1 MKIIKNIS
9 EITQIVSDF
18 HKNKK
23 QINLIPTMGN
33 IHAGHLSLLTEAKKF
48 DGINIVSIF
57 VNPAQFNEENDFTNY
72 PKTFD
77 TDVDILA
84 KAHCEIIFAPSIKE
98 IYPRGANS
106 KKTVFKYRDILC
118 DISRSG
124 HFDGVTTIVKILFDL
139 IKPCRVFFGEKD
151 FQQIIIIKQIIN
163 SYFPK
168 ITLIT
173 CPTVRNNDGL
183 ALSSRNKLISK
194 KAINKSGIIFE
205 TLLFV
210 KNNFIKTSYKQLIK
224 NVKQKI
230 EDISN
235 FKLEYFEIRESE
247 TLNPYDEKNKKKSY
261 RAFICVKVEGIRL
274 IDNLLI
280 N

>member
-9 EITQIVSDF
+9 EITQIVSDL

-48 DGINIVSIF
+48 NGTNIVSIF

-139 IKPCRVFFGEKD
+139 IKPFRVFFGEKD
-151 FQQIIIIKQIIN
+151 FQQLKIIEQLIIQNNLKINLIKCPSIRDLNGMSYSSRYSTFSQNQRLQFDECAKIIN
-163 SYFPK
+163 S
-168 ITLIT
+168 
-173 CPTVRNNDGL
+173 
-183 ALSSRNKLISK
+183 KLINLKKNLNQEILQSIEDELKSTGISNIDYCEVRSEENLNISK
-194 KAINKSGIIFE
+194 LNEKSR
-205 TLLFV
+205 LFIAFYLSKIRV
-210 KNNFIKTSYKQLIK
+210 IDNFILY
-224 NVKQKI
+224 
-230 EDISN
+230 
-235 FKLEYFEIRESE
+235 
-247 TLNPYDEKNKKKSY
+247 
-261 RAFICVKVEGIRL
+261 
-274 IDNLLI
+274 
-280 N
+280 

>member
-9 EITQIVSDF
+9 EITQIVSDL

-139 IKPCRVFFGEKD
+139 IKPFRVFFGEKD
-151 FQQIIIIKQIIN
+151 FQQLKIIEQLIIQNNLKINLIKCPSIRDLNGMSYSSRYSTFSQNQRLQFDECAKIIN
-163 SYFPK
+163 S
-168 ITLIT
+168 
-173 CPTVRNNDGL
+173 
-183 ALSSRNKLISK
+183 KLINLKKNLNQEILQSIEDELKSTGISNIDYCEVRSEENLNISK
-194 KAINKSGIIFE
+194 LNEKSR
-205 TLLFV
+205 LFIAFYLSKIRV
-210 KNNFIKTSYKQLIK
+210 IDNFILY
-224 NVKQKI
+224 
-230 EDISN
+230 
-235 FKLEYFEIRESE
+235 
-247 TLNPYDEKNKKKSY
+247 
-261 RAFICVKVEGIRL
+261 
-274 IDNLLI
+274 
-280 N
+280 

>member
-9 EITQIVSDF
+9 EITQIVSDL

-48 DGINIVSIF
+48 DGTNIVSIF
-57 VNPAQFNEENDFTNY
+57 INPAQFNEENDFTNY

-124 HFDGVTTIVKILFDL
+124 HFDGVTTIVKILFNFT
-139 IKPCRVFFGEKD
+139 KPSRVFFGEKD
-151 FQQIIIIKQIIN
+151 FQQLKIIEQLIIQNNLKINLIKCPSIRDLNGMSYSSRYSTFSQNQRLQFDECAKIIN
-163 SYFPK
+163 S
-168 ITLIT
+168 
-173 CPTVRNNDGL
+173 
-183 ALSSRNKLISK
+183 KLINLK
-194 KAINKSGIIFE
+194 KNLNQENLQSIE
-205 TLLFV
+205 YEL
-210 KNNFIKTSYKQLIK
+210 NNFGIS
-224 NVKQKI
+224 KI
-230 EDISN
+230 DYCEVRDEESLSLSKINERSRLFIAFYLSKIRVLDN
-235 FKLEYFEIRESE
+235 FILY
-247 TLNPYDEKNKKKSY
+247 
-261 RAFICVKVEGIRL
+261 
-274 IDNLLI
+274 
-280 N
+280 

>member
-9 EITQIVSDF
+9 EITQIVSDL

-48 DGINIVSIF
+48 NGTNIVSIF

-124 HFDGVTTIVKILFDL
+124 HFDGVTTIVNILFDL
-139 IKPCRVFFGEKD
+139 IKPFRVFFGEKD
-151 FQQIIIIKQIIN
+151 FQQLKIIEQLIIQNNLKINLIKCPSIRDLNGMSYSSRYSTFSQNQRLQFYECAKIIN
-163 SYFPK
+163 S
-168 ITLIT
+168 
-173 CPTVRNNDGL
+173 
-183 ALSSRNKLISK
+183 KLINLKKNLNQEILQSIEDELKSTGISNIDYCEVRSEENLNISK
-194 KAINKSGIIFE
+194 LNEKSR
-205 TLLFV
+205 LFIAFYLSKIRV
-210 KNNFIKTSYKQLIK
+210 IDNFILY
-224 NVKQKI
+224 
-230 EDISN
+230 
-235 FKLEYFEIRESE
+235 
-247 TLNPYDEKNKKKSY
+247 
-261 RAFICVKVEGIRL
+261 
-274 IDNLLI
+274 
-280 N
+280 

>member
-1 MKIIKNIS
+1 MKIIKKIS
-9 EITQIVSDF
+9 EISQIVSDL

-48 DGINIVSIF
+48 NGTNIVSIF

-84 KAHCEIIFAPSIKE
+84 KARCEIIFAPSIKE

-139 IKPCRVFFGEKD
+139 IKPFRVFFGEKD
-151 FQQIIIIKQIIN
+151 FQQLKIIEQLIIQNNLKINLIKCPSIRDLNGMSYSSRYSTFSQNQRLQFDECAKIIN
-163 SYFPK
+163 S
-168 ITLIT
+168 
-173 CPTVRNNDGL
+173 
-183 ALSSRNKLISK
+183 KLINLK
-194 KAINKSGIIFE
+194 KNLNQEILQSIEDELKSSGISNIDYCE
-205 TLLFV
+205 VRSEENLNISKLNEKSRLFIAFYLSKIRV
-210 KNNFIKTSYKQLIK
+210 IDNFILY
-224 NVKQKI
+224 
-230 EDISN
+230 
-235 FKLEYFEIRESE
+235 
-247 TLNPYDEKNKKKSY
+247 
-261 RAFICVKVEGIRL
+261 
-274 IDNLLI
+274 
-280 N
+280 

>member
-9 EITQIVSDF
+9 EITQIVSDL

-77 TDVDILA
+77 TDVDLLA

-106 KKTVFKYRDILC
+106 EKTVFKYRDILC

-139 IKPCRVFFGEKD
+139 IKPFRVFFGEKD
-151 FQQIIIIKQIIN
+151 FQQLKIIEQLIIQNNLKINLIKCPSIRDLNGMSYSSRYSTFSQNQRLQFDECAKIIN
-163 SYFPK
+163 S
-168 ITLIT
+168 
-173 CPTVRNNDGL
+173 
-183 ALSSRNKLISK
+183 KLINLK
-194 KAINKSGIIFE
+194 KNLNQEILQNIEDELKSSGISNIDYCE
-205 TLLFV
+205 VRSEENLNISKLNEKSRLFIAFYLSKIRV
-210 KNNFIKTSYKQLIK
+210 IDNFILY
-224 NVKQKI
+224 
-230 EDISN
+230 
-235 FKLEYFEIRESE
+235 
-247 TLNPYDEKNKKKSY
+247 
-261 RAFICVKVEGIRL
+261 
-274 IDNLLI
+274 
-280 N
+280 

>member
-9 EITQIVSDF
+9 EITQIVSDL

-48 DGINIVSIF
+48 DGTNIVSIF
-57 VNPAQFNEENDFTNY
+57 INPAQFNEENDFTNY

-106 KKTVFKYRDILC
+106 EKTVFKYRDILC

-139 IKPCRVFFGEKD
+139 IKPFRVFFGEKD
-151 FQQIIIIKQIIN
+151 FQQLKIIEQLIIQNNLKINLIKCPSIRDLNGMSYSSRYSTFSQNQRLQFDECAKIIN
-163 SYFPK
+163 S
-168 ITLIT
+168 
-173 CPTVRNNDGL
+173 
-183 ALSSRNKLISK
+183 KLINLK
-194 KAINKSGIIFE
+194 KNLNQEILQSIEDELKSSGISNIDYCE
-205 TLLFV
+205 VRSEENLNISKLNEKSRLFIAFYLSKIRV
-210 KNNFIKTSYKQLIK
+210 IDNFILY
-224 NVKQKI
+224 
-230 EDISN
+230 
-235 FKLEYFEIRESE
+235 
-247 TLNPYDEKNKKKSY
+247 
-261 RAFICVKVEGIRL
+261 
-274 IDNLLI
+274 
-280 N
+280 

>member
-9 EITQIVSDF
+9 EITQIVSDL

-48 DGINIVSIF
+48 DGTNIVSIF
-57 VNPAQFNEENDFTNY
+57 INPAQFNEENDFTNY

-84 KAHCEIIFAPSIKE
+84 KANCEIIFAPSIKE

-139 IKPCRVFFGEKD
+139 IKPFRVFFGEKD
-151 FQQIIIIKQIIN
+151 FQQLKIIEQLIIQNNLKINLIKCPSIRDLNGMSYSSRYSTFSQNQRLQFDECAKIIN
-163 SYFPK
+163 SK
-168 ITLIT
+168 LLNLKKNLNQEILQSIE
-173 CPTVRNNDGL
+173 DEL
-183 ALSSRNKLISK
+183 KSSGISNIDYCEIRSEENLNISK
-194 KAINKSGIIFE
+194 LNEKSR
-205 TLLFV
+205 LFIAFYLSKIRV
-210 KNNFIKTSYKQLIK
+210 IDNFILY
-224 NVKQKI
+224 
-230 EDISN
+230 
-235 FKLEYFEIRESE
+235 
-247 TLNPYDEKNKKKSY
+247 
-261 RAFICVKVEGIRL
+261 
-274 IDNLLI
+274 
-280 N
+280 

>member
-9 EITQIVSDF
+9 EITQIVSDL

-48 DGINIVSIF
+48 NGTNIVSIF

-106 KKTVFKYRDILC
+106 EKTVFKYRDILC

-139 IKPCRVFFGEKD
+139 IKPFRVFFGEKD
-151 FQQIIIIKQIIN
+151 FQQLKIIEQLIIQNNLKINLIKCPSIRDLNGMSYSSRYSTFSQNQRLQFDECAKIIN
-163 SYFPK
+163 S
-168 ITLIT
+168 
-173 CPTVRNNDGL
+173 
-183 ALSSRNKLISK
+183 KLINLK
-194 KAINKSGIIFE
+194 KNLNQEILQNIEDELKSSGISNIDYCE
-205 TLLFV
+205 VRSEENLNISKLNEKSRLFIAFYLSKIRV
-210 KNNFIKTSYKQLIK
+210 IDNFILY
-224 NVKQKI
+224 
-230 EDISN
+230 
-235 FKLEYFEIRESE
+235 
-247 TLNPYDEKNKKKSY
+247 
-261 RAFICVKVEGIRL
+261 
-274 IDNLLI
+274 
-280 N
+280 

>member
-48 DGINIVSIF
+48 NGTNIVSIF

-139 IKPCRVFFGEKD
+139 IKPFRVFFGEKD
-151 FQQIIIIKQIIN
+151 FQQLKIIEQLIIQNNLKINLIKCPSIRDLNGMSYSSRYSTFSQNQRLQFDECAKIIN
-163 SYFPK
+163 S
-168 ITLIT
+168 
-173 CPTVRNNDGL
+173 
-183 ALSSRNKLISK
+183 KLINLK
-194 KAINKSGIIFE
+194 KNLNQEILQNIEDELKSSGISNIDYCE
-205 TLLFV
+205 VRSEENLNISKLNEKSRLFIAFYLSKIRV
-210 KNNFIKTSYKQLIK
+210 IDNFILY
-224 NVKQKI
+224 
-230 EDISN
+230 
-235 FKLEYFEIRESE
+235 
-247 TLNPYDEKNKKKSY
+247 
-261 RAFICVKVEGIRL
+261 
-274 IDNLLI
+274 
-280 N
+280 

>member
-9 EITQIVSDF
+9 EITQIVSDL

-48 DGINIVSIF
+48 DGTNIVSIF
-57 VNPAQFNEENDFTNY
+57 INPAQFNEENDFTNY

-139 IKPCRVFFGEKD
+139 IKPFRVFFGEKD
-151 FQQIIIIKQIIN
+151 FQQLKIIEQLIIQNNLKINLIKCPSIRDLNGMSYSSRYSTFSQNQRLQFDECAKIIN
-163 SYFPK
+163 S
-168 ITLIT
+168 
-173 CPTVRNNDGL
+173 
-183 ALSSRNKLISK
+183 KLINLK
-194 KAINKSGIIFE
+194 KNLNQEILQNIEDELKSSGISNIDYCE
-205 TLLFV
+205 VRSEENLNISKLNEKSRLFIAFYLSKIRV
-210 KNNFIKTSYKQLIK
+210 IDNFILY
-224 NVKQKI
+224 
-230 EDISN
+230 
-235 FKLEYFEIRESE
+235 
-247 TLNPYDEKNKKKSY
+247 
-261 RAFICVKVEGIRL
+261 
-274 IDNLLI
+274 
-280 N
+280 

>member
-9 EITQIVSDF
+9 EITQIVSDL

-48 DGINIVSIF
+48 NGTNIVSIF

-77 TDVDILA
+77 TDVDLLA

-139 IKPCRVFFGEKD
+139 IKPSKVFFGEKD
-151 FQQIIIIKQIIN
+151 FQQLKIIEQLIIQSGLKIDLIKCPSIRDLSGMSLSSRYSSFTQDQKIKFAQCAIIIKSNLIN
-163 SYFPK
+163 
-168 ITLIT
+168 L
-173 CPTVRNNDGL
+173 
-183 ALSSRNKLISK
+183 K
-194 KAINKSGIIFE
+194 KNFNQ
-205 TLLFV
+205 
-210 KNNFIKTSYKQLIK
+210 KN
-224 NVKQKI
+224 
-230 EDISN
+230 
-235 FKLEYFEIRESE
+235 
-247 TLNPYDEKNKKKSY
+247 
-261 RAFICVKVEGIRL
+261 
-274 IDNLLI
+274 IDNLQDELKNFGISKIDYCEVRDENNLSLSMTKKRSRLFLAFYI
-280 N
+280 NTIRVIDNFILY

>member
-139 IKPCRVFFGEKD
+139 IKPFRVFFGEKD
-151 FQQIIIIKQIIN
+151 FQQLKIIEQLIIQNNLKINLIKCPSIRDLNGMSYSSRYSTFSQNQRLQFDECAKIIN
-163 SYFPK
+163 S
-168 ITLIT
+168 
-173 CPTVRNNDGL
+173 
-183 ALSSRNKLISK
+183 KLINLKKNLNQEILQSIEDELKSTGISNIDYCEVRSEENLNISK
-194 KAINKSGIIFE
+194 LNEKSR
-205 TLLFV
+205 LFIAFYLSKIRV
-210 KNNFIKTSYKQLIK
+210 IDNFILY
-224 NVKQKI
+224 
-230 EDISN
+230 
-235 FKLEYFEIRESE
+235 
-247 TLNPYDEKNKKKSY
+247 
-261 RAFICVKVEGIRL
+261 
-274 IDNLLI
+274 
-280 N
+280 

>member
-1 MKIIKNIS
+1 MKIVKNIS
-9 EITQIVSDF
+9 EITQIVSDL

-48 DGINIVSIF
+48 NGTNIVSIF

-77 TDVDILA
+77 TDVDLLA

-139 IKPCRVFFGEKD
+139 IKPFRVFFGEKD
-151 FQQIIIIKQIIN
+151 FQQLKIIEQLIIQNNLKINLIKCPSIRDLNGMSYSSRYSTFSQNQRLQFYECAKIIN
-163 SYFPK
+163 S
-168 ITLIT
+168 
-173 CPTVRNNDGL
+173 
-183 ALSSRNKLISK
+183 KLINLKKNLNQEILQSIEDELKSTGISNIDYCEVRSEENLNISK
-194 KAINKSGIIFE
+194 LNEKSR
-205 TLLFV
+205 LFIAFYLSKIRV
-210 KNNFIKTSYKQLIK
+210 IDNFILY
-224 NVKQKI
+224 
-230 EDISN
+230 
-235 FKLEYFEIRESE
+235 
-247 TLNPYDEKNKKKSY
+247 
-261 RAFICVKVEGIRL
+261 
-274 IDNLLI
+274 
-280 N
+280 

>member
-48 DGINIVSIF
+48 DGVNIVSIF

-77 TDVDILA
+77 TDVDLLA

-139 IKPCRVFFGEKD
+139 IKPFRVFFGEKD
-151 FQQIIIIKQIIN
+151 FQQLKIIEQLIIQNNLKINLIKCPSIRDLNGMSYSSRYSTFSQNQRLQFYECAKIIN
-163 SYFPK
+163 S
-168 ITLIT
+168 
-173 CPTVRNNDGL
+173 
-183 ALSSRNKLISK
+183 KLINLKKNLNQEILQSIEDELKSTGISNIDYCEVRSEENLNISK
-194 KAINKSGIIFE
+194 LNEKSR
-205 TLLFV
+205 LFIAFYLSKIRV
-210 KNNFIKTSYKQLIK
+210 IDNFILY
-224 NVKQKI
+224 
-230 EDISN
+230 
-235 FKLEYFEIRESE
+235 
-247 TLNPYDEKNKKKSY
+247 
-261 RAFICVKVEGIRL
+261 
-274 IDNLLI
+274 
-280 N
+280 

>member
-9 EITQIVSDF
+9 EITQIVSDL

-23 QINLIPTMGN
+23 QINFIPTMGN

-48 DGINIVSIF
+48 NGTNIVSIF

-77 TDVDILA
+77 TDVDLLA

-106 KKTVFKYRDILC
+106 EKTVFKYRDILC

-139 IKPCRVFFGEKD
+139 IKPFRVFFGEKD
-151 FQQIIIIKQIIN
+151 FQQLKIIEQLIIQNNLKIN
-163 SYFPK
+163 
-168 ITLIT
+168 LIK
-173 CPTVRNNDGL
+173 CPSIRDLSGMS
-183 ALSSRNKLISK
+183 LSSRYSSFTQDQKIKFAQCANIIKSNLINLKKNFNQKNVDNLQDELKNFGISK
-194 KAINKSGIIFE
+194 IDYCEVRDENDLRLSKTKKRSRLFLAFYINTIRVID
-205 TLLFV
+205 
-210 KNNFIKTSYKQLIK
+210 NFILY
-224 NVKQKI
+224 
-230 EDISN
+230 
-235 FKLEYFEIRESE
+235 
-247 TLNPYDEKNKKKSY
+247 
-261 RAFICVKVEGIRL
+261 
-274 IDNLLI
+274 
-280 N
+280 